1 MSGFLKRRTAL
12 TSVSPVLDIYSITTT
27 VISSNKL
34 SMPIQVSKNG
44 KKIIKTL
51 GLIDSGAGGNFIDQN
66 FARKIGIRMQSLETP
81 MRA

>member
-1 MSGFLKRRTAL
+1 ML
-12 TSVSPVLDIYSITTT
+12 VSPVLNIYSITTA

-51 GLIDSGAGGNFIDQN
+51 GLIDSRARGNFIDQN